1 MHRKLGQR
9 SLAEELVGATGQNQR
24 LEKIDGLMDWGRIA
38 KVVGDIHSAVEGQPS
53 YPPLMQV
60 KALLLAQWYGLSDP
74 MLEESLGDRLSFR
87 RFVGLSL
94 EDKTPDHVTLWRF
107 RQELSKNGRDQALLA
122 EVNRQLEERGL
133 ILKRGTLLDATV
145 VQAQAATPHSKDR
158 DTMSRSKADPDAH
171 WTNHVKN
178 GSRFGYKAH
187 VSVDQ
192 DSTLI
197 RRAKLTPANIY
208 ESLVADE
215 LICGDERAVYADKS
229 YEHKERRKRL
239 RARGIKDRIMH
250 RRSKHYPALPHWQQR
265 RNDLIGPIRKPI
277 ERVFGTLKRSYGYVR
292 VRYYRLHRNAVQL
305 CLLAVA
311 FNLRRAVVL
320 TG

>member
-38 KVVGDIHSAVEGQPS
+38 KVVGDIHGASEGQPS

-60 KALLLAQWYGLSDP
+60 KALLLGQWYGLSDP
-74 MLEESLGDRLSFR
+74 MLEEALGDRLSFR

-107 RQELSKNGRDQALLA
+107 RQELSKQDRDQALLA

-145 VQAQAATPHSKDR
+145 VQAQAATPSSKDR
-158 DTMSRSKADPDAH
+158 NVVSRSTVDPDAH
-171 WTNHVKN
+171 WTHAK
-178 GSRFGYKAH
+178 GGMRFGYKAH

-192 DSTLI
+192 DSNLI
-197 RRAKLTPANIY
+197 RRAKLTPANVA
-208 ESLVADE
+208 ESLVADA
-215 LICGDERAVYADKS
+215 LICGDEQAVYADKA
-229 YEHKERRKRL
+229 YENKHRRKRL
-239 RARGIKDRIMH
+239 RAQGVKDRILH
-250 RRSKHYPALPHWQQR
+250 RSHKNQAGLPYWQQR
-265 RNDLIGPIRKPI
+265 RNALIAPIRKRI
-277 ERVFGTLKRSYGYVR
+277 ERIFGTLKRSYGYVR
-292 VRYYRLHRNAVQL
+292 VRYYRLHRNATQL

-311 FNLRRAVVL
+311 YNLRRAAVL

>member
-9 SLAEELVGATGQNQR
+9 SLAEELVGAVGVNQR

-38 KVVGDIHSAVEGQPS
+38 RVVGEIHAAPEGQPS
-53 YPPLMQV
+53 YPPLLQV

-74 MLEESLGDRLSFR
+74 MLEEALGDRLSFR

-107 RQELSKNGRDQALLA
+107 RQELSKQGRDQALLA
-122 EVNRQLEERGL
+122 EVNRQLEQRGL

-145 VQAQAATPHSKDR
+145 VQAQAATPSSGDR
-158 DTMSRSKADPDAH
+158 NVVSRSKVDPDAH
-171 WTNHVKN
+171 WTQAK
-178 GSRFGYKAH
+178 GGMRFGYKAH

-192 DSTLI
+192 GSNLI

-208 ESLVADE
+208 ESLMADD
-215 LICGDERAVYADKS
+215 LICGDEGAVYADKA
-229 YEHKERRKRL
+229 YEHKGRRKRL
-239 RARGIKDRIMH
+239 RASGIKDRIMH
-250 RRSKHYPALPHWQQR
+250 RRSKHYPALPRWQQR
-265 RNDLIGPIRKPI
+265 RNALIGPIRRPI

-292 VRYYRLHRNAVQL
+292 VRYYRLHRNATQL

-311 FNLRRAVVL
+311 LNLRRAIVL
-320 TG
+320 TA